1 MQKARYYKADG
12 TPSGEESLPEWLF
25 DGVVNQPV
33 MHQVVKAYQANQ
45 RQGTAS
51 AKSRGEVRGGGRKPW
66 RQKGTGRARAGTI
79 RAPHWEGG
87 GVAFPPIP
95 HSWRQKVPRKV
106 RALAR
111 RSALNSR
118 AGAERLVVID
128 RVQMDAPKT
137 QSLKALLAT
146 MGIEG
151 KALILTDGVNE
162 NLFLSSRNLQT
173 VQTRPFG
180 QESVY
185 DILWAHVV
193 VVEREALAAARP
205 SKADLA
211 AVETSERD
219 EPEVRVRDR
228 DEVLARAEH
237 KKARMGH
244 GRTRTA
250 QKVSAVQAEV
260 VAEQEV
266 SAEQPAAESTSAAVV
281 SDVAADAGSEVET
294 VKLPKVGE
302 LVAFLGAYTSV
313 QDVEALQERDG
324 RKTAQAHYEARLAE
338 LSGAGDEEA

>member
-1 MQKARYYKADG
+1 MQKVRYYKADG
-12 TPSGEESLPEWLF
+12 AQSGEESLPEWLF

-51 AKSRGEVRGGGRKPW
+51 AKSRGDVRGGSKKPW

-106 RALAR
+106 RAMAR

-118 AGAERLVVID
+118 AGAERVVVID

-137 QSLKALLAT
+137 QSLKSLLAA
-146 MGIEG
+146 MGVEG

-162 NLFLSSRNLQT
+162 NVFLSSRNLQT
-173 VQTRPFG
+173 VETRPFG

-185 DILWAHVV
+185 DILWAHVIV
-193 VVEREALAAARP
+193 IEKEALAAAQP
-205 SKADLA
+205 SKADRA
-211 AVETSERD
+211 AVVTRD
-219 EPEVRVRDR
+219 RGEPEVRVRVR
-228 DEVLARAEH
+228 EEVQAQAER

-244 GRTRTA
+244 AKKAKAT
-250 QKVSAVQAEV
+250 
-260 VAEQEV
+260 
-266 SAEQPAAESTSAAVV
+266 PAAATEAPAPEAAA
-281 SDVAADAGSEVET
+281 SEPASDAGSDVES

-302 LVAFLGAYTSV
+302 LGAFLAGYDSIS
-313 QDVEALQERDG
+313 DVEALQARDS
-324 RKTAQAHYEARLAE
+324 RKTAQGHYEARVAE
-338 LSGAGDEEA
+338 LSGGDEEE